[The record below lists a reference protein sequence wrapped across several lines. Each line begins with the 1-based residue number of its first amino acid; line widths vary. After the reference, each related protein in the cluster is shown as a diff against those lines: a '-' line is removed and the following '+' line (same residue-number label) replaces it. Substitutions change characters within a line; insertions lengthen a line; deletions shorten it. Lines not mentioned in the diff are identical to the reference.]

1 MVLGMVKVAFVI
13 AGHMYPDVTGG
24 AEIFTFTLSSEL
36 ARLGVEAHIIA
47 YEGRCFRNKRMGN
60 LIWHGVKMKVPFLLG
75 RTLTFT
81 VKALNILLRIKP
93 DLCIANMGHSVFPCL
108 AYAFLLDR
116 PVLVRLA
123 GGEFV
128 AAFKERPT
136 TLWEKVYSRLTIEA
150 SRRCDII
157 VLNRDTYITLK
168 RRRIGEKI
176 FLIPNPIKDEFF
188 NVQPSLQG
196 YNIIY
201 VGALKPKKGI
211 SKLIEAFA
219 EVAKVIP
226 EARLI
231 LVGDGP
237 LRPAIEKRIRELV
250 LENKVL
256 ITGFIPNSQIPK
268 ILEKASVFVLPSYG
282 EGLSNALLQA
292 MAAGLPC
299 IVSDIEENREI
310 IQHGV
315 NGLLFPVG
323 DSKALAEALI
333 QVLTD
338 RELASKLGLM
348 ARESVKHLKLKNVV
362 NLYLKSFLYSIRRD
376 EGRKR

>member
-1 MVLGMVKVAFVI
+1 MLVVLGMVKVAFVV
-13 AGHMYPDVTGG
+13 AGPMYPDVAGG

-36 ARLGVEAHIIA
+36 ARLGVESHIIA
-47 YEGRCFRNKRMGN
+47 YEGRWFRNKRVGN

-108 AYAFLLDR
+108 IYAFLLGR
-116 PVLVRLA
+116 PALVRLA

-136 TLWEKVYSRLTIEA
+136 TLWERIYSRLTIEA
-150 SRRCDII
+150 SGKSNII
-157 VLNRDTYITLK
+157 ALNRDTYITLK
-168 RRRIGEKI
+168 RRGIGKKV

-188 NVQPSLQG
+188 NVQPSLQNF
-196 YNIIY
+196 NIIY
-201 VGALKPKKGI
+201 VGGLKPKKGI
-211 SKLIEAFA
+211 STLIEAFA

-226 EARLI
+226 DARLI

-237 LRPAIEKRIRELV
+237 LRPDIEKQIRELG

-256 ITGFIPNSQIPK
+256 ITSFIPNSQIPK
-268 ILEKASVFVLPSYG
+268 ILEKASVFVLPSYA

-299 IVSDIEENREI
+299 IASDIEENREI
-310 IQHGV
+310 IQHEV

-323 DSKALAEALI
+323 DSKALAETLI

-338 RELASKLGLM
+338 KELALKIGRN
-348 ARESVKHLKLKNVV
+348 ARESVKHLKLKNVI
-362 NLYLKSFLYSIRRD
+362 NLYLRAFLCSL
-376 EGRKR
+376 RKGD

>member
-1 MVLGMVKVAFVI
+1 MVKVAFVI
-13 AGHMYPDVTGG
+13 AGFMYPDITGG
-24 AEIFTFTLSSEL
+24 AEIFTFTMSSEL
-36 ARLGVEAHIIA
+36 AMLGVETHIIA
-47 YEGRCFRNKRMGN
+47 YEGRWFHNKGMGN
-60 LIWHGVKMKVPFLLG
+60 LIWHGVKIRAQIPFV

-81 VKALNILLRIKP
+81 IKALNILSRIKP
-93 DLCIANMGHSVFPCL
+93 DLCIVNMGHSVFPCL

-136 TLWEKVYSRLTIEA
+136 TLWEKVNSRLTIEA
-150 SRRCDII
+150 SRKCDII
-157 VLNRDTYITLK
+157 VLNRDTYLTLRSRGIGK
-168 RRRIGEKI
+168 RIY
-176 FLIPNPIKDEFF
+176 LIPNPIRNEFF
-188 NVQPSLQG
+188 DIQPYIQG
-196 YNIIY
+196 FNIVY
-201 VGALKPKKGI
+201 VGRLTRVKGVLT
-211 SKLIEAFA
+211 LIEAFA
-219 EVAKVIP
+219 EIAKAIP

-237 LRPAIEKRIRELV
+237 LRPDIEKRVRELG

-268 ILEKASVFVLPSYG
+268 ILKGASVFVLPSYA

-299 IVSDIEENREI
+299 IVSDTEENREVI
-310 IQHGV
+310 HHGV

-323 DSKALAEALI
+323 DSKALAETLI

-338 RELASKLGLM
+338 KELASKLGCK
-348 ARESVKHLKLKNVV
+348 AKESIKHLKLKRIIRM
-362 NLYLKSFLYSIRRD
+362 YLRVFSELFKD
-376 EGRKR
+376 AVMKG

>member
-1 MVLGMVKVAFVI
+1 MVKVAFVI
-13 AGHMYPDVTGG
+13 AGPMYPDVTGG
-24 AEIFTFTLSSEL
+24 AEIFTFTLSSKL
-36 ARLGVEAHIIA
+36 ARLGVETHIIA
-47 YEGRCFRNKRMGN
+47 YEGRWFRNRGMGN
-60 LIWHGVKMKVPFLLG
+60 LIWHGVKIRVQIPLV
-75 RTLTFT
+75 RTFIFT
-81 VKALNILLRIKP
+81 VKALNILLRVKP
-93 DLCIANMGHSVFPCL
+93 DLCIANMGQSVFPCL

-136 TLWEKVYSRLTIEA
+136 NLWEKVYSRLTIEA
-150 SRRCDII
+150 SRKCDII

-188 NVQPSLQG
+188 NAQPSLQG

-201 VGALKPKKGI
+201 VGGLKPKKGI
-211 SKLIEAFA
+211 STLIEAFA

-237 LRPAIEKRIRELV
+237 LRPDIEKRVRELG

-268 ILEKASVFVLPSYG
+268 ILEGASVFVLPSYS

-299 IVSDIEENREI
+299 IVSDIEENREVI
-310 IQHGV
+310 RHGV

-323 DSKALAEALI
+323 DSKALAKTLI

-338 RELASKLGLM
+338 KELASKLAHE
-348 ARESVKHLKLKNVV
+348 AREGVKNLKFKNIVR
-362 NLYLKSFLYSIRRD
+362 LYLKAFLKSL
-376 EGRKR
+376 KS